1 MRLFKEVN
9 ILKKVFSVIL
19 KIIFIGV
26 SLFCALTSF
35 LLYFIGEEDMRG
47 NIIRDNSHLVGG
59 IIALIFAFIIFPLGI
74 NMIMNTGKTRQR
86 FKRLTSKVNG
96 EEYVPDSQDKE
107 GLYFDDLSTLGKA
120 DSLVIRAYIKP
131 MSIIISYL
139 WIYIAL
145 IVPIIRLFKSGLEL
159 SYIISQTVITLV
171 FGAPIILIII
181 ILNIRFYPWV
191 KLWAMNLDS
200 LDAIFPT
207 SEGLI
212 KTIFSNAKTVKEK
225 YDQTPMDQYITL
237 IPIRN
242 RGWYVDHYER
252 NDSKKHESEK
262 EIVKQ
267 SIIFTQIRHGLCV
280 LLWFSSFIL
289 GWFVLPKI
297 VNKIKKGDNIKVI
310 KDFYPNKSMKDI

>member
-1 MRLFKEVN
+1 MN
-9 ILKKVFSVIL
+9 ILKKIFSIIL
-19 KIIFIGV
+19 KIIFIGFALFY
-26 SLFCALTSF
+26 SLISF
-35 LLYFIGEEDMRG
+35 SLYFIGEEDMRG
-47 NIIRDNSHLVGG
+47 NIMRDNSHLAGG

-86 FKRLTSKVNG
+86 FKRLTSKING
-96 EEYVPDSQDKE
+96 EEYVPDYQDKE

-131 MSIIISYL
+131 MSIIFSSL
-139 WIYIAL
+139 WIYTAL
-145 IVPIIRLFKSGLEL
+145 IIPIIHLFKSGLEL
-159 SYIISQTVITLV
+159 SYIISQIVISLV
-171 FGAPIILIII
+171 FFAPIILIII

-200 LDAIFPT
+200 LNSIFPT

-225 YDQTPMDQYITL
+225 YDQTPMDQYIDL
-237 IPIRN
+237 VPIRN
-242 RGWYVDHYER
+242 NGGLHFDHYEK
-252 NDSKKHESEK
+252 NDSKKHESKK
-262 EIVKQ
+262 EVVKQ

-297 VNKIKKGDNIKVI
+297 VNKIKAGNNIKVI
-310 KDFYPNKSMKDI
+310 KYFYPNKSMKDIHE